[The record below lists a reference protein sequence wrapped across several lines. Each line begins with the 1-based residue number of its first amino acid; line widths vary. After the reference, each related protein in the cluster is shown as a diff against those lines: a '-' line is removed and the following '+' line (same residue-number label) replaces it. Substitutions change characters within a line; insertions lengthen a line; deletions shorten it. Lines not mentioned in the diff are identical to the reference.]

1 MLESK
6 LKQWKG
12 KKVKATYI
20 HKDSDGNIYCPV
32 EQFELLKKDI
42 ISQGFTFT
50 EKEDIIEIDG
60 TNQFFWKPR
69 KDDAIIG
76 DFNPRATKYEILDR
90 GLVLLNGSYPTRK
103 NIISYGD
110 TFYSKKIKDGLEL
123 LIEIIE

>member
-1 MLESK
+1 MLENK
-6 LKQWKG
+6 LKEWKG

-20 HKDSDGNIYCPV
+20 HRDLEGNVYCPR

-50 EKEDIIEIDG
+50 DKENTIEIDG

-69 KDDAIIG
+69 KDDSIIG
-76 DFNPRATKYEILDR
+76 EFNPRATKYEILDENSI
-90 GLVLLNGSYPTRK
+90 LLNGDYPTKK
-103 NIISYGD
+103 NIIEYGN

-123 LIEIIE
+123 LIELI